1 MAGADR
7 SQTRV
12 GRSESN
18 ELVKHESRFGDAAES
33 ARHKVDAI
41 NLRQRACRTTGSP
54 PRREVER
61 SWPTFQSEPVSWARL
76 STRPTHCDVQLAR
89 STPPRAHRGNA
100 VRLPPPKLAPRVVS
114 HPVQLAPSGPTPRS
128 RSGPGRGGP
137 GTEPTADVRDARG
150 ILHPTHRHPAESPT
164 R

>member
-1 MAGADR
+1 M
-7 SQTRV
+7 SV
-12 GRSESN
+12 G
-18 ELVKHESRFGDAAES
+18 
-33 ARHKVDAI
+33 
-41 NLRQRACRTTGSP
+41 QRAWGRTGSG
-54 PRREVER
+54 PRGGVER
-61 SWPTFQSEPVSWARL
+61 SWPTLQSEPVSWARL

-89 STPPRAHRGNA
+89 STPPRAPRRNA

-137 GTEPTADVRDARG
+137 GTEPTADVRDVLG

-164 R
+164 RPYPT